1 MKKKGI
7 NIVSVISKKTGF
19 TEEETSKIITEF
31 ARTVREASSQER
43 ITIVPGVGYITV
55 VSTEPPEKAGT
66 VKTSGIPDA
75 QKWYIADNQIYVVQ
89 EAQPESTKSFHP
101 ADYSSQHI
109 INELKSD
116 KKSNEILESFMKI
129 SEMPNK
135 VLAEQVFE
143 ISPKT
148 LHSYRNSIKDLPVR
162 IYEHILKLEGLYK
175 KGVEIFESSEHFNIW
190 LKSES
195 YGLGNVKPIKLI
207 NSITG
212 IDLVY
217 EELVRIEYG
226 ATA

>member
-7 NIVSVISKKTGF
+7 DIVSLVSKKTGF
-19 TEEETSKIITEF
+19 TKEETSKIITEF
-31 ARTVREASSQER
+31 ARTLQEASGHEN
-43 ITIVPGVGYITV
+43 ITIVPGVGNITV
-55 VSTEPPEKAGT
+55 VSSERPDKA
-66 VKTSGIPDA
+66 
-75 QKWYIADNQIYVVQ
+75 
-89 EAQPESTKSFHP
+89 FHP
-101 ADYSSQHI
+101 AGYSSQHI

-116 KKSNEILESFMKI
+116 KKSNEILERFMKI

-148 LHSYRNSIKDLPVR
+148 LHSYRNSNKVLPIR
-162 IYEHILKLEGLYK
+162 LYEHILKLEGLYS
-175 KGVEIFESSEHFNIW
+175 KGIELFESSEHFNIW

-195 YGLGNVKPIKLI
+195 YGLGNIKPVELI